1 MEELP
6 YHVDDGGPR
15 PIGQPPA
22 LDKFVHDR
30 LAEALRTGNTRIDA
44 ARYAGIGYTTFKNW
58 MVRGRAG
65 EKPYAAFL
73 SSMEKA
79 EADAVIR
86 NVAIIQKAAG
96 VSWQAAAWWL
106 ERKFPELWSRDNVL
120 IRQMQAD
127 LKRMEKLLDGST
139 VLPETPPGPPPG
151 PPDAEETD

>member
-1 MEELP
+1 MSNLP

-15 PIGQPPA
+15 GIGQPPG

-44 ARYAGIGYTTFKNW
+44 ARYAGIGYSTFRSW
-58 MVRGRAG
+58 MARGRTG
-65 EKPYAAFL
+65 ERPYAAFVA
-73 SSMEKA
+73 SMEKA

-127 LKRMEKLLDGST
+127 LKRMEKLIDGST
-139 VLPETPPGPPPG
+139 VLPQATPGPPPG
-151 PPDAEETD
+151 PSYLDEAD